1 VSDKVADSILNLL
14 MNQFPFA
21 VRRRSAVLLI
31 LLGLIVNSPPS
42 AGADSV
48 DSSALPVESLRL
60 FSEIFARIKAEYVE
74 EIDDNQLLRD
84 AVEGMLN
91 GLDPHS
97 VYLDQKAYREVNIDT
112 RGEFGGLGLEV
123 TIEDDTIRVVAPI
136 DGTPAQEAGLLPGD
150 RIVRLEDTLVQG
162 MSLDEAVSQMRGKP
176 GTQIRLLIVRE
187 GHSEPF
193 ELTLTRA
200 IIRLDS
206 VWSELLDERFGY
218 ARISQFQPGTAKELQ
233 QQLTL
238 LEAKAVDG
246 LAGLV
251 LDLRNNPG
259 GVLDGAVAVSDLFLR
274 QGVIVTTRGRTKDSV
289 ATYSATPK
297 DILVGAPIVVLVN
310 SGSASASEIVSGA
323 LQDHKRAVI
332 MGEKTFGKGS
342 VQTILPLP
350 MNDGAA
356 LKLTTARYYTPSDRS
371 IQASGIIP
379 DIESS
384 DFAFTHNNENDGFS
398 LRETD
403 LTGHLGNED
412 GDEVTG
418 DKSAVPSNQLSGQ
431 RDDQI
436 HQAINLLKSMVIAL
450 GAG

>member
-1 VSDKVADSILNLL
+1 MIR
-14 MNQFPFA
+14 FPFA
-21 VRRRSAVLLI
+21 VRRLGALLLM
-31 LLGLIVNSPPS
+31 LLGLTVNSH
-42 AGADSV
+42 GADGA
-48 DSSALPVESLRL
+48 DPSALPVQDLRL
-60 FSEIFARIKAEYVE
+60 FSEIFARIKADYVE
-74 EIDDNQLLRD
+74 ELDDSQLLRD

-97 VYLDQKAYREVNIDT
+97 VYLDPETFREVNIET

-123 TIEDDTIRVVAPI
+123 TLEDGTIRVVAPL
-136 DGTPAQEAGLLPGD
+136 DGTPAHQAGLLPGD
-150 RIVRLEDTLVQG
+150 RIIRLEDTLVQG
-162 MSLDEAVSQMRGKP
+162 LSLDEAVSQMRGEP
-176 GTQIRLLIVRE
+176 GTQIRLLIARE
-187 GHSEPF
+187 GQPEPF
-193 ELTLTRA
+193 EITLKRA

-218 ARISQFQPGTAKELQ
+218 ARVSQFQPGTAMELK
-233 QQLTL
+233 QQLAS
-238 LEAKAVDG
+238 LEIESANG

-274 QGVIVTTRGRTKDSV
+274 QGVIVTTRGRTKDSEV
-289 ATYSATPK
+289 TYSATPN

-310 SGSASASEIVSGA
+310 SGSASASEIVAGA
-323 LQDHKRAVI
+323 LQDRKRAVI

-342 VQTILPLP
+342 VQTILP
-350 MNDGAA
+350 MNNGAA
-356 LKLTTARYYTPSDRS
+356 LKLTTARYYTPFNRS

-384 DFAFTHNNENDGFS
+384 NLAFTPDDDKEEFN

-403 LTGHLGNED
+403 LTGHLEND
-412 GDEVTG
+412 NGDEVTDDDSG
-418 DKSAVPSNQLSGQ
+418 APANRLSRQ

-436 HQAINLLKSMVIAL
+436 RQAVNLLKSMVIAL
-450 GAG
+450 GAD

>member
-1 VSDKVADSILNLL
+1 MIR
-14 MNQFPFA
+14 FPFA
-21 VRRRSAVLLI
+21 VRRLGILLLM
-31 LLGLIVNSPPS
+31 LLGLTVNG
-42 AGADSV
+42 AGADGA
-48 DSSALPVESLRL
+48 DSSALPVEDLRL
-60 FSEIFARIKAEYVE
+60 FSEIFARIKADYVE
-74 EIDDNQLLRD
+74 ELDDSQLLRD
-84 AVEGMLN
+84 AVKGMLN

-97 VYLDQKAYREVNIDT
+97 VYLDPETFREVNIDT

-123 TIEDDTIRVVAPI
+123 TLEDGTIRVVAPL
-136 DGTPAQEAGLLPGD
+136 DGTPAHQAGLLPGD
-150 RIVRLEDTLVQG
+150 RIIRLEDTLVQG
-162 MSLDEAVSQMRGKP
+162 MSLDEAVSQMRGEP

-187 GHSEPF
+187 GQPEPF
-193 ELTLTRA
+193 EITLKRA

-218 ARISQFQPGTAKELQ
+218 ARVSQFQPGTAIELK
-233 QQLTL
+233 QQLASL
-238 LEAKAVDG
+238 GSESADG

-274 QGVIVTTRGRTKDSV
+274 QGVIVTTRGRTKDSEV
-289 ATYSATPK
+289 TYSATPK

-310 SGSASASEIVSGA
+310 SGSASASEIVAGA
-323 LQDHKRAVI
+323 LQDRKRAVI

-342 VQTILPLP
+342 VQTILP
-350 MNDGAA
+350 MNNGAA

-384 DFAFTHNNENDGFS
+384 NLAFTPDEGKEEFN
-398 LRETD
+398 LRESD
-403 LTGHLGNED
+403 LTGHLEND
-412 GDEVTG
+412 SG
-418 DKSAVPSNQLSGQ
+418 DKVTDDGSGAPANRLSRQ

-436 HQAINLLKSMVIAL
+436 RQAVNLLKSMVIAL

>member
-1 VSDKVADSILNLL
+1 MIRFSFVGGRLAAFLV
-14 MNQFPFA
+14 
-21 VRRRSAVLLI
+21 I
-31 LLGLIVNSPPS
+31 LLGLTANGPGV
-42 AGADSV
+42 AADAADPTS
-48 DSSALPVESLRL
+48 LPVQDLRL
-60 FSEIFARIKAEYVE
+60 FSEIFARIKADYVE
-74 EIDDNQLLRD
+74 ELDDSQLLRD
-84 AVEGMLN
+84 AVKGMLN

-97 VYLDQKAYREVNIDT
+97 VYLDPETFREVNIDT

-123 TIEDDTIRVVAPI
+123 TLEDDTIRIVAPL
-136 DGTPAQEAGLLPGD
+136 DGTPAHQAGLLPGD
-150 RIVRLEDTLVQG
+150 RIIRLENTLVQG
-162 MSLDEAVSQMRGKP
+162 MSLDEAVSQMRGEP

-187 GHSEPF
+187 GQPEPF
-193 ELTLTRA
+193 EITLKRA

-206 VWSELLDERFGY
+206 VWSELLDEQFGY
-218 ARISQFQPGTAKELQ
+218 ARVSQFQPGTAIELK
-233 QQLTL
+233 QQLAS
-238 LEAKAVDG
+238 LEIETADG

-274 QGVIVTTRGRTKDSV
+274 EGVIVTTRGRMKDSEV
-289 ATYSATPK
+289 TYSATPN
-297 DILVGAPIVVLVN
+297 DIIVGAPIVVLVN
-310 SGSASASEIVSGA
+310 SGSASASEIVAGA

-342 VQTILPLP
+342 VQTILP
-350 MNDGAA
+350 MNNGAA

-384 DFAFTHNNENDGFS
+384 NLAFTPDAGKEEFN

-403 LTGHLGNED
+403 LTGHLENDNGDRLTED
-412 GDEVTG
+412 DSDALT
-418 DKSAVPSNQLSGQ
+418 NRLSHQ

-436 HQAINLLKSMVIAL
+436 RQAVNLLKSMVIAL

>member
-1 VSDKVADSILNLL
+1 
-14 MNQFPFA
+14 M
-21 VRRRSAVLLI
+21 
-31 LLGLIVNSPPS
+31 LLGLTVNSH
-42 AGADSV
+42 GADGA
-48 DSSALPVESLRL
+48 DPSALPVQELRL
-60 FSEIFARIKAEYVE
+60 FSEIFARIKADYVE
-74 EIDDNQLLRD
+74 ELDDSQLLHD

-97 VYLDQKAYREVNIDT
+97 VYLDPETFREVNIET

-123 TIEDDTIRVVAPI
+123 TLEDGTIRVVAPL
-136 DGTPAQEAGLLPGD
+136 DGTPAHQAGLLPGD
-150 RIVRLEDTLVQG
+150 RIIRLEDTLVQG
-162 MSLDEAVSQMRGKP
+162 LSLDEAVSQMRGEP
-176 GTQIRLLIVRE
+176 GTQIRLLIARE
-187 GHSEPF
+187 GQPEPF
-193 ELTLTRA
+193 EITLKRA

-218 ARISQFQPGTAKELQ
+218 ARVSQFQPGTAIELK
-233 QQLTL
+233 QQLAS
-238 LEAKAVDG
+238 LEIESADG

-274 QGVIVTTRGRTKDSV
+274 EGVIVTTRGRMKDSGV
-289 ATYSATPK
+289 TYRATPK

-310 SGSASASEIVSGA
+310 SGSASASEIVAGA
-323 LQDHKRAVI
+323 LQDHTRAVI

-342 VQTILPLP
+342 VQTILP
-350 MNDGAA
+350 MNNGAA

-384 DFAFTHNNENDGFS
+384 NLAFTPNEGKEKFN
-398 LRETD
+398 LREVD
-403 LTGHLGNED
+403 LTGHLEND
-412 GDEVTG
+412 NG
-418 DKSAVPSNQLSGQ
+418 DKMTDDSGELANRLSRQ

-436 HQAINLLKSMVIAL
+436 RQAVNLLKSMVIAL

>member
-1 VSDKVADSILNLL
+1 MTLFNVRMIP
-14 MNQFPFA
+14 FPF
-21 VRRRSAVLLI
+21 VIHRRGVFLLI
-31 LLGLIVNSPPS
+31 FLGLMANGSGVS
-42 AGADSV
+42 ADGADSSV
-48 DSSALPVESLRL
+48 FPVEDLRL
-60 FSEIFARIKAEYVE
+60 FSEIFARIKADYVE
-74 EIDDNQLLRD
+74 EVDDTQLLRD
-84 AVEGMLN
+84 AVAGMLN

-97 VYLDQKAYREVNIDT
+97 AYLDPERYQEINIDT

-123 TIEDDTIRVVAPI
+123 TMEGGTIRVVAPI
-136 DGTPAQEAGLLPGD
+136 DGSPAHQAGLLPGD
-150 RIVRLEDTLVQG
+150 RIIRLEDTLVQG

-187 GHSEPF
+187 GQPEPI
-193 ELTLTRA
+193 EIRLKRA

-218 ARISQFQPGTAKELQ
+218 ARVSQFQPGTAIELK
-233 QQLTL
+233 QQLAL
-238 LEAKAVDG
+238 LESELTNR

-259 GVLDGAVAVSDLFLR
+259 GLLEGAVAVSDLFLR
-274 QGVIVTTRGRTKDSV
+274 QGVIVTTRGRTKDSEV
-289 ATYSATPK
+289 SYTATPK
-297 DILVGAPIVVLVN
+297 DILIGAPIVVLVN
-310 SGSASASEIVSGA
+310 SGSASASEIVAGA
-323 LQDHKRAVI
+323 LQDRKRAVI

-342 VQTILPLP
+342 VQTILP
-350 MNDGAA
+350 MHNGAA

-379 DIESS
+379 DIESN
-384 DFAFTHNNENDGFS
+384 DLVFTDNEGKEEFN

-403 LTGHLGNED
+403 LTGHLENDEGD
-412 GDEVTG
+412 GVRSDDNGTPA
-418 DKSAVPSNQLSGQ
+418 SRLSHQ

-436 HQAINLLKSMVIAL
+436 RQAVNLLKSMVIAQ

>member
-1 VSDKVADSILNLL
+1 MIR
-14 MNQFPFA
+14 FPFA
-21 VRRRSAVLLI
+21 VRRLGILLLM
-31 LLGLIVNSPPS
+31 LLGLTVNG
-42 AGADSV
+42 AGADGA
-48 DSSALPVESLRL
+48 DSSALPVEDLRL
-60 FSEIFARIKAEYVE
+60 FSEIFARIKADYVE
-74 EIDDNQLLRD
+74 ELDDSQLLRD
-84 AVEGMLN
+84 AVKGMLN

-97 VYLDQKAYREVNIDT
+97 VYLDPETFREVNIDT

-123 TIEDDTIRVVAPI
+123 TLEDGTIRVVAPL
-136 DGTPAQEAGLLPGD
+136 DGTPAHQAGLLPGD
-150 RIVRLEDTLVQG
+150 RIIRLEDTLVQG
-162 MSLDEAVSQMRGKP
+162 MSLDEAVSQMRGEP

-187 GHSEPF
+187 GQPEPF
-193 ELTLTRA
+193 EITLKRA

-206 VWSELLDERFGY
+206 VWTELLDERFGY
-218 ARISQFQPGTAKELQ
+218 ARVSQFQLGTAIELK
-233 QQLTL
+233 QQLAS
-238 LEAKAVDG
+238 LESESADG

-274 QGVIVTTRGRTKDSV
+274 QGVIVTTRGRTKDSEV
-289 ATYSATPK
+289 TYSATPK

-310 SGSASASEIVSGA
+310 SGSASASEIVAGA
-323 LQDHKRAVI
+323 LQDRQRAVI

-342 VQTILPLP
+342 VQTILP
-350 MNDGAA
+350 MNNGAA

-384 DFAFTHNNENDGFS
+384 NLAFTPDEGKEEFNLRESNLTRHLENDS
-398 LRETD
+398 
-403 LTGHLGNED
+403 
-412 GDEVTG
+412 G
-418 DKSAVPSNQLSGQ
+418 DKVTDDGSGAPANRLSRQ

-436 HQAINLLKSMVIAL
+436 RQAVNFLKSMVIAL